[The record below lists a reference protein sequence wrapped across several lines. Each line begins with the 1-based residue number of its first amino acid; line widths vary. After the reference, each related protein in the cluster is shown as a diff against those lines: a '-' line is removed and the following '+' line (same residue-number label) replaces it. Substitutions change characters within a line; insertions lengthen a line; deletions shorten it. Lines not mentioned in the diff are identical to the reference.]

1 MSIFE
6 AFICVILGICTISIL
21 VVIVFEVF
29 LNKHSYFNNK
39 TFWLNI
45 YRSNDGFLFSDRLLC
60 DTKREAIFDAGGRK
74 DYVKTIK
81 IKL

>member
-1 MSIFE
+1 MLTTNII
-6 AFICVILGICTISIL
+6 ALALLGFCSGAITAAYYL
-21 VVIVFEVF
+21 RN
-29 LNKHSYFNNK
+29 LNKK
-39 TFWLNI
+39 TYWLNV
-45 YRSNDGFLFSDRLLC
+45 YKTYDTGFLFSDRLLC

>member
-1 MSIFE
+1 MLTTNII
-6 AFICVILGICTISIL
+6 ALALLGFCSGAITAAYYL
-21 VVIVFEVF
+21 GD
-29 LNKHSYFNNK
+29 LKKK
-39 TFWLNI
+39 TYWLNV
-45 YRSNDGFLFSDRLLC
+45 YKTDTGFLFSDRLLS

>member
-6 AFICVILGICTISIL
+6 AFICVILGICTAAIL
-21 VVIVFEVF
+21 IVIVFEVF
-29 LNKHSYFNNK
+29 LNKHSFFKKK
-39 TFWLNI
+39 TYWLNV
-45 YRSNDGFLFSDRLLC
+45 YKTDTGFLFSDRLLC